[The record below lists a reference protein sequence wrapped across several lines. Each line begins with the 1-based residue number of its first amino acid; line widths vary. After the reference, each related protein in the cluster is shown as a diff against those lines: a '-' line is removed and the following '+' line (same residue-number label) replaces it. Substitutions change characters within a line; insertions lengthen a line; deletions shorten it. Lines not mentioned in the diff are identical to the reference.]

1 MFGSFCCDDKLI
13 DGGVLCTLFSDRR
26 GVNVGEKGMLN
37 WTLGVVVESFVGR
50 FWNLGF
56 DFDLG
61 N

>member
-37 WTLGVVVESFVGR
+37 
-50 FWNLGF
+50 
-56 DFDLG
+56 
-61 N
+61 